1 MEIEMDW
8 LEEFYNKFKRLEWIK
23 NLKKRKFIGSVKIN
37 FFKGE
42 VMKANRT
49 ISAPGK
55 ETGDWVSL
63 NVFIKKEKEEKNNGT
78 EICSTKK
85 S

>member
-8 LEEFYNKFKRLEWIK
+8 LEVFYNKFKRLDWIK
-23 NLKKRKFIGSVKIN
+23 DLKRRKFIGSVKIN

-42 VMKANRT
+42 PMKANRT

-55 ETGDWVSL
+55 DDGDWVSL
-63 NVFIKKEKEEKNNGT
+63 NAFIKPEKEKEVEK
-78 EICSTKK
+78 
-85 S
+85 